1 VSPAAVNSGDTSWVL
16 FCTAAVLFMT
26 PGLALFYAG
35 MVSRR
40 NTLVMLQQNI
50 IPLGV
55 ISLTWVIVGYSLAFG
70 DDTGS
75 GVIADLE
82 LFGLRNLGEAP
93 PPALHKVS
101 PDVAIPTLAF
111 VAYQMM
117 FAVIT
122 PALATGAVASRLRPL
137 GWAVFLAAWS
147 ILVYPPIAHWLWAPA
162 GWLTSGG
169 AQDWAGGMV
178 VHASAGAAALAL
190 LVVLG
195 RRRVWPDRAPLPHS
209 VPFVVAGGAIL
220 WFGWFGFNAGDGLQA
235 NGVAAQAL
243 VNTQVAAAAAMIVWL
258 LVERFKDGHATVL
271 GAVTGAV
278 GGLATIT
285 PAAGYVNTTS
295 AVVIGALAGG
305 VCHIAL
311 RLKAL
316 FRYDDALDVIAVH
329 FVGGVLGSL
338 LVGLFGEEAIN
349 SIGADGLLYGGGFG
363 LLGEQVLALVA
374 VIAFSFVLTWLIA
387 TAVERTIGLR
397 VAPDDEERLDE
408 VQQGMQAY
416 DTAPFVAS
424 SRAAADFDGSPVP
437 ASVQAGPDLRL
448 VSAVVDGRSMNDTLL
463 TDSLLH
469 AGALR
474 IVGTDAHVYT
484 ASADPRVVRGQRRQ
498 RQATARTRL
507 EILTVAAQVGA
518 VAAVLSENA
527 GGPVEVFVQAAD
539 TAK

>member
-1 VSPAAVNSGDTSWVL
+1 VNPASLNSGDTAWVL

-40 NTLVMLQQNI
+40 NTLVMLQQNF

-55 ISLTWVIVGYSLAFG
+55 ISLTWVMVGYSLAFG
-70 DDTGS
+70 TDTGN
-75 GVIADLE
+75 GLIADLR
-82 LFGLRNLGEAP
+82 LFGLQDLGQAP

-101 PDVAIPTLAF
+101 SDVAIPTLAF

-137 GWAVFLAAWS
+137 GWAVFLAGWS

-162 GWLTSGG
+162 GWLTSRG

-190 LVVLG
+190 LLVLG

-209 VPFVVAGGAIL
+209 VPFVIVGAGIL

-243 VNTQVAAAAAMIVWL
+243 INTQVAAAAAMLVWL
-258 LVERFKDGHATVL
+258 VVERIKDGHATVL

-278 GGLATIT
+278 AGLATIT
-285 PAAGYVNTTS
+285 PAAGYVSTLS
-295 AVVIGALAGG
+295 AVLIGALAGG
-305 VCHIAL
+305 VCHVAL
-311 RLKAL
+311 RLKVI

-329 FVGGVLGSL
+329 FVGGLLGSL
-338 LVGLFGEEAIN
+338 LVGFFGQESIN
-349 SIGADGLLYGGGFG
+349 SIGKDGLFFGGGLG
-363 LLGEQVLALVA
+363 LLGDQVLALGV
-374 VIAFSFVLTWLIA
+374 VIAFSFVATWLIA
-387 TAVERTIGLR
+387 SAIEHTIGLR
-397 VAPDDEERLDE
+397 GSPEEEDHLDE
-408 VQQGMQAY
+408 AQQGMNAY
-416 DTAPFVAS
+416 ESDAISTPRS
-424 SRAAADFDGSPVP
+424 AAALAGTTAATVP
-437 ASVQAGPDLRL
+437 AGGKGLRL
-448 VSAVVDGRSMNDTLL
+448 VSAVLDGGAMDGPAL
-463 TDSLLH
+463 TDSLMD

-474 IVGTDAHVYT
+474 VLSSEAHAFT
-484 ASADPRVVRGQRRQ
+484 PDLQPQVVRGERRQ
-498 RQATARTRL
+498 QQATPLTRL
-507 EILTVAAQVGA
+507 EVLVGEDHVGA
-518 VAAVLSENA
+518 VTEALRAGA
-527 GGPVEVFVQAAD
+527 GGAVHVIVQVVAND
-539 TAK
+539 